1 MSNMDLCSNLQQLMR
16 IHGNLS
22 VSDLARLT
30 DVPQPTLHHILMGA
44 TRNPRKKSLEALST
58 FFSVSTEQLKGNE
71 PLPNIIPKIIQ
82 EDLKISTIPII
93 AWDMLKE
100 WPIPTESLGLK
111 EILLDKTVADHSF
124 GLVVQDSSLEPLFP
138 QNALLIF
145 DFGKKPLDRDFV
157 IVKLEQNEDTL
168 FNRLFT
174 DNHGS
179 YIKQELED
187 GNANLIKLDQQT
199 TRIIGTLIEVRIQF

>member
-1 MSNMDLCSNLQQLMR
+1 VSNMDLCSNLQQLMR

-71 PLPNIIPKIIQ
+71 PLPNIIPKTIQ

-93 AWDMLKE
+93 EWDMLKE
-100 WPIPTESLGLK
+100 WPIPTESLGLR
-111 EILLDKTVADHSF
+111 EILLDKTVTDHSF

-157 IVKLEQNEDTL
+157 IVKLEQNEDIL

-187 GNANLIKLDQQT
+187 GNAKLIKLDQQT

>member
-71 PLPNIIPKIIQ
+71 PLPNIIPKTIQ

-93 AWDMLKE
+93 EWDMLKE
-100 WPIPTESLGLK
+100 WPIPTESLGLR
-111 EILLDKTVADHSF
+111 EILLDKTVTDHSF

-157 IVKLEQNEDTL
+157 IVKLEQNEDIL

-187 GNANLIKLDQQT
+187 GNAKLIKLDQQT

>member
-1 MSNMDLCSNLQQLMR
+1 MDLCSNLQQLMR

-30 DVPQPTLHHILMGA
+30 DVPQPTRHHILMGA

-187 GNANLIKLDQQT
+187 GNAKLIKLDQQT

>member
-1 MSNMDLCSNLQQLMR
+1 MDLCSNLQQLMR

-44 TRNPRKKSLEALST
+44 TRNPRKKSLEALSS